1 MPDERQESTKQ
12 GIAPAPESAIG
23 RNAAEQV
30 RAELTH
36 TPADAQPD
44 SAMGGTSD
52 NSTAADEAWSNT
64 GGQEDTRQVPGTRTA
79 R

>member
-36 TPADAQPD
+36 TPPDAQPD

-64 GGQEDTRQVPGTRTA
+64 GGPEGTA
-79 R
+79 RTPKPPSGR